1 MAPKSLVE
9 LAVKAAVRNI
19 SLITSVGYAP
29 YELVRP
35 ILLKV
40 ESAEQLLQIEENC
53 PHIAEESAELWKR
66 LIHKDFARDSEKKR
80 YVPKNPLSWGKVYLK
95 YRRERD
101 EAVAAA
107 EARLNEQFDKLKQ
120 ERQKN
125 EAQLVKPSQIPFNL
139 RRTTTIGGNSRFGPP
154 GVPRASSNLSWGG
167 GTRTNV
173 NEAGGHMRK
182 VKRQAAEAAKRRAIS
197 GQVGA
202 LRGQVM
208 RAPKALLDAKRIAQ
222 NPGTKAHD
230 PAREESVL
238 PPSRRGDMEA
248 RLLKLKQSSKDRG
261 PAVEVSDDE
270 LEASDEESS
279 RPSKYRRVAEAP
291 EKLTASFLDDDDED
305 GEGGDLFGDEESN
318 SRPSYSSSRGSARQ
332 PQSSSYQSPSKSAS
346 RYPDPASPPPA
357 AASGSSSSFLA
368 RKRKTQANVF
378 MQKRR

>member
-35 ILLKV
+35 ILLKI
-40 ESAEQLLQIEENC
+40 ENAEQLLQIEENC
-53 PHIAEESAELWKR
+53 AHIAEESAELWKR
-66 LIHKDFARDSEKKR
+66 LIAKDFARESEKKR

-95 YRRERD
+95 YRREHD

-139 RRTTTIGGNSRFGPP
+139 RRTTTIGGSSRFGPP
-154 GVPRASSNLSWGG
+154 GAGRAAANLSWGG
-167 GTRTNV
+167 GTRTNT
-173 NEAGGHMRK
+173 NEAGGHMKK

-197 GQVGA
+197 GQVVA
-202 LRGQVM
+202 ARGQVM
-208 RAPKALLDAKRIAQ
+208 RAPKALLDAKRIAL
-222 NPGTKAHD
+222 NPGAKARQTT
-230 PAREESVL
+230 AEESVL

-248 RLLKLKQSSKDRG
+248 RLLKIKQVSKDG
-261 PAVEVSDDE
+261 GAAVEVSDDE
-270 LEASDEESS
+270 LEVSDDDYS
-279 RPSKYRRVAEAP
+279 RPAKCRKIANAP
-291 EKLTASFLDDDDED
+291 EKLSASFLDDDGDDYGD
-305 GEGGDLFGDEESN
+305 GGEAGDLFGGDE
-318 SRPSYSSSRGSARQ
+318 SSSRHPVRHS
-332 PQSSSYQSPSKSAS
+332 QSSAYQSPSKQAS
-346 RYPDPASPPPA
+346 NGYAPISPPPA
-357 AASGSSSSFLA
+357 AASSGGPSLLA
-368 RKRKTQANVF
+368 RKRKAQVNVF